1 MVPVLLGMTSGE
13 DVDWQSSSFVSVI
26 TSHSI
31 ASAVTYP
38 LFLASYQVRRLPCLV
53 KARRTCG
60 AVFSRS
66 CRRGFSLALGSAPR
80 LDGILW
86 PPALW

>member
-13 DVDWQSSSFVSVI
+13 DVDWQSSSFMSLI

-38 LFLASYQVRRLPCLV
+38 LFLASYQV
-53 KARRTCG
+53 
-60 AVFSRS
+60 
-66 CRRGFSLALGSAPR
+66 LALPR
-80 LDGILW
+80 
-86 PPALW
+86 